1 MASANGNRH
10 YKIVTAKKQKA
21 MEKLASGYQIN
32 RAADNAAGLSI
43 SEKMRGQIRGLNQ
56 AANNIEDGIGL
67 IHVAD
72 GALSEVNNMLHRMTQ
87 LCVQA
92 ANDTN
97 TYEDR
102 QKIQEEIAQLNA
114 EITKIGRTTEF
125 NTLKLFDSNDPDNIV
140 GSVTQLVSC
149 PSADR
154 GYLSEKYQ
162 GYPAATMD
170 FSNINSRNIGLLN
183 DQGFSFYCSQNCNE
197 AFDFKLKTDGTPSSA
212 TDLIGGVMHKYVIDI
227 SECQTG
233 KDIVDTM
240 FAYVSEHLPS
250 TVSSGASTPIPN
262 SIGVSHSNFL
272 KKNDSGN
279 GFILYGNQYGMEY
292 PRAGMP
298 LSGKIDCSEITS
310 VIDVVTDENKF
321 WIQSG
326 PNSRQGI
333 LISSPFMNAEIIGS
347 SVISVLT
354 RDSADRGITLC
365 HKASQVIST
374 MRANFGAYENRLEHA
389 DNNVQNAAENLQN
402 AESII
407 RDADMAEET
416 VKNSIQDILQQA
428 GIAMITQANQ
438 STQGILTLLK

>member
-56 AANNIEDGIGL
+56 ASNNIEDGIGL

-72 GALSEVNNMLHRMTQ
+72 GALAEVNNMLHRMTQ

-125 NTLKLFDSNDPDNIV
+125 NTLKLFDSNDPENIV

-154 GYLSEKYQ
+154 GYLSESYQ

-170 FSNINSRNIGLLN
+170 FSNIKARNINLLN
-183 DQGFSFYCSQNCNE
+183 DQGFSFYCSQACEE
-197 AFDFKLKTDGTPSSA
+197 AFDFRFKTDGTESSA
-212 TDLIGGVMHKYVIDI
+212 SNLTGAVMHKYVIDI
-227 SECQTG
+227 SNCENG
-233 KDIVDTM
+233 KDVVDTM
-240 FAYVSEHLPS
+240 FAYISEHLPS
-250 TVSSGASTPIPN
+250 TISAGSSIPLPD

-272 KKNDSGN
+272 KKNDSGS
-279 GFILYGNQYGMEY
+279 GFILYGNNRGATY
-292 PRAGMP
+292 PNSYP
-298 LSGKIDCSEITS
+298 LSGKIECSEITS
-310 VIDVVTDENKF
+310 VLEVVSDENKF

-333 LISSPFMNAEIIGS
+333 LISSPFMNADIIGS
-347 SVISVLT
+347 SAISVLT
-354 RDSADRGITLC
+354 RESADKGITVS
-365 HKASQVIST
+365 HRASLMIST

-402 AESII
+402 AESVI
-407 RDADMAEET
+407 RDADMADET
-416 VKNSIQDILQQA
+416 VKTSIQDILQQA

-438 STQGILTLLK
+438 STQGILNLLK

>member
-1 MASANGNRH
+1 MAAANGNRH
-10 YKIVTAKKQKA
+10 YKIVTSKKQKA
-21 MEKLASGYQIN
+21 MEKLASGYKIN

-56 AANNIEDGIGL
+56 ASNNIEDGIGL

-183 DQGFSFYCSQNCNE
+183 NQGFKFYCSAACEE
-197 AFDFKLKTDGTPSSA
+197 AFDFKFKTDGTASSA
-212 TDLIGGVMHKYVIDI
+212 TNLSGRTTHNYVIDI
-227 SECQTG
+227 SNCSNG
-233 KDIVDTM
+233 KDVVDTM
-240 FAYVSEHLPS
+240 FSYVSQHLPN
-250 TVSSGASTPIPN
+250 TAPGSSPLPDSL
-262 SIGVSHSNFL
+262 GVSHSNYL
-272 KKNDSGN
+272 KKNDSGS
-279 GFILYGNQYGMEY
+279 GFILYGYSTTSTY
-292 PRAGMP
+292 PNSYS
-298 LSGKIDCSEITS
+298 LSGKIECSEITS
-310 VIDVVTDENKF
+310 VLEVITDENKF

-347 SVISVLT
+347 SAVNVLT

-365 HKASQVIST
+365 HKASQMIST

-407 RDADMAEET
+407 RDANMADET
-416 VKNSIQDILQQA
+416 VQNSIQDILQQA